1 MTTPRKMRASATTEP
16 AIERAE
22 ARSRAAAG
30 LIRAEVLDV
39 IDPDTVLV
47 RSRKAPTEEVL
58 RAEIAVVG
66 YAAAV
71 GDVVVI
77 ERGDDAWYVLGALG
91 EARRRSAFGGAAQS
105 FATGALIATF
115 PEQGGVELRV
125 REGDLT
131 LSAAG
136 RIVFR
141 AGEVE
146 TSADVVRT
154 TATEIL
160 TQAGRIE
167 VDAGRIVERAGDTYC
182 HVEGLAEL
190 QAGRARTLVA
200 AAYQL
205 VAKKTTVTSEDD
217 TIIDGKR
224 VLLG

>member
-1 MTTPRKMRASATTEP
+1 MTTSRKMRSSATTEP

-22 ARSRAAAG
+22 ARARQPG
-30 LIRAEVLDV
+30 LLRAEVLDV

-47 RSRKAPTEEVL
+47 RPRKAPTEEVL

-66 YAAAV
+66 YVPVV
-71 GDVVVI
+71 GDGVVI
-77 ERGDDAWYVLGALG
+77 ERGDDACYVLGALG
-91 EARRRSAFGGAAQS
+91 SARRRRAPQGDAQS
-105 FATGALIATF
+105 FAEGALIATF
-115 PEQGGVELRV
+115 TEQGGVELRA

-136 RIVFR
+136 RIVLR

-146 TSADVVRT
+146 TSADLVRT
-154 TATEIL
+154 TATEIVM
-160 TQAGRIE
+160 QAGRVE
-167 VDAGRIVERAGDTYC
+167 VDAGRIVERAGDIYC

-190 QAGRARTLVA
+190 QAGRARTLVEG
-200 AAYQL
+200 AYQL
-205 VAKKTTVTSEDD
+205 VAKKTTVASDED

>member
-1 MTTPRKMRASATTEP
+1 MTTSRKLRSSATTAP

-22 ARSRAAAG
+22 ARSRRAA
-30 LIRAEVLDV
+30 LIRAEVLEV
-39 IDPDTVLV
+39 LDPDTVLV
-47 RSRKAPTEEVL
+47 RPRKAPTEEVL

-66 YAAAV
+66 YVPAI
-71 GDVVVI
+71 GDMVI
-77 ERGDDAWYVLGALG
+77 IEHGDDAWYVLGALG
-91 EARRRSAFGGAAQS
+91 DARRRRAPGGDAQS
-105 FATGALIATF
+105 FAAGALVATF

-141 AGEVE
+141 AGEVA

-154 TATEIL
+154 TATEIV

-167 VDAGRIVERAGDTYC
+167 VEAGRIVERAGDTYC

-190 QAGRARTLVA
+190 QAGRARTLVED
-200 AAYQL
+200 AYQL
-205 VAKKTTVTSEDD
+205 VARKTTVTSDED

>member
-1 MTTPRKMRASATTEP
+1 MTTSRKMRPSATTQP

-22 ARSRAAAG
+22 ARSRQPG
-30 LIRAEVLDV
+30 LFRAEVLDV
-39 IDPDTVLV
+39 IDPDTILV
-47 RSRKAPTEEVL
+47 RSRKSPTEEVL

-66 YAAAV
+66 YHPAV

-77 ERGDDAWYVLGALG
+77 DRGVDAWYVLGALG
-91 EARRRSAFGGAAQS
+91 VARRRHASGGDAQS
-105 FATGALIATF
+105 FCTGALVATF

-154 TATEIL
+154 TATEIV

-167 VDAGRIVERAGDTYC
+167 VEAGRIIERAGDTYC

-190 QAGRARTLVA
+190 QAGRARTLIA
-200 AAYQL
+200 DAYQL
-205 VAKKTTVTSEDD
+205 VAKKTTVTSDED